1 MYIYTYTHT
10 CMNTCMY
17 ICTFIHIHIHSEHL
31 DYGLNVLFIYAPI
44 QHLLNTKQMAGN
56 ELGIGDID

>member
-1 MYIYTYTHT
+1 
-10 CMNTCMY
+10 MNTCMY